1 MSRTNCIK
9 WLRHLTNDMELV
21 PCIWQILFSIFEEF
35 SNTHFETANNNHL
48 KHIALFKDIVKWS
61 NCLKNLKLKIVF
73 FATSSQKYNVSKLK
87 ADLPDNLLAPSLLI
101 CLWVVMKIFSII
113 ITNVIILF
121 EQGKPGVVSCFKN
134 KMHGFDTGDHVTF
147 REINGM
153 TALNGWTCQIKG
165 GFISNTANWR
175 WA

>member
-1 MSRTNCIK
+1 M
-9 WLRHLTNDMELV
+9 
-21 PCIWQILFSIFEEF
+21 LFSIFGEF

-101 CLWVVMKIFSII
+101 YI
-113 ITNVIILF
+113 
-121 EQGKPGVVSCFKN
+121 
-134 KMHGFDTGDHVTF
+134 
-147 REINGM
+147 
-153 TALNGWTCQIKG
+153 
-165 GFISNTANWR
+165 
-175 WA
+175 